1 MNTNANKKTIK
12 TYNNSSDENKVS
24 GTWSAAGHQK
34 YLTDNG
40 VNIPA
45 MKKGAI
51 YADSDDSG
59 VKGMTENPDFHG
71 LYQRRHAGNE
81 EVNYLA
87 SYRFMIKNRK

>member
-1 MNTNANKKTIK
+1 MRI
-12 TYNNSSDENKVS
+12 KVS

-59 VKGMTENPDFHG
+59 VKGND
-71 LYQRRHAGNE
+71 
-81 EVNYLA
+81 
-87 SYRFMIKNRK
+87 RKS

>member
-1 MNTNANKKTIK
+1 
-12 TYNNSSDENKVS
+12 
-24 GTWSAAGHQK
+24 
-34 YLTDNG
+34 
-40 VNIPA
+40 

-51 YADSDDSG
+51 YADSDDVG

-87 SYRFMIKNRK
+87 SYRFIDQIGNEYGKGKTYTAVSKADT